1 VTQRE
6 RCRQR
11 IVNQSANAFA
21 KSAHQ
26 FRNPLS
32 AKKNQHDDQHGR
44 TLRKQLSAI
53 PNPEPGKESQL
64 RFETAEERFSQ
75 QASFGM
81 TDWLLF
87 AVG

>member
-1 VTQRE
+1 MPAKNRQPIGE
-6 RCRQR
+6 RLRQVR
-11 IVNQSANAFA
+11 ASVPESFVRQ
-21 KSAHQ
+21 
-26 FRNPLS
+26 
-32 AKKNQHDDQHGR
+32 KNQHDGQHGR

-53 PNPEPGKESQL
+53 PNPELGKESQL